1 MSNLSSLRTVSD
13 PAVAAPRLPTPVAAT
28 GHTAVPVHA
37 APTRPASTASQPAHV
52 APVSEELNQL
62 VKEMQRKLES
72 LSSDLQFSVDKD
84 TGKNIVKVTDRTSK
98 QVVWQFPSEDA
109 LQVTR
114 ELDRYQKGL
123 MLNRQA

>member
-1 MSNLSSLRTVSD
+1 MSHLSSLRTVSD
-13 PAVAAPRLPTPVAAT
+13 PAVEAPRLPTPVAAT
-28 GHTAVPVHA
+28 GHTAAPAHA
-37 APTRPASTASQPAHV
+37 APTRPANTASQPAHV

-62 VKEMQRKLES
+62 VREMQRKLES

-84 TGKNIVKVTDRTSK
+84 TGKNVVKVTDRTSK

-109 LQVTR
+109 LQITR